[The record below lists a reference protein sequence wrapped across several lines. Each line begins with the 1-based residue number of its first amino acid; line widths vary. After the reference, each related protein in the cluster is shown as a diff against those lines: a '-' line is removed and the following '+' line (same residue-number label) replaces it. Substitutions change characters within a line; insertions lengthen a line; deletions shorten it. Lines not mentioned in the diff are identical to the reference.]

1 MIEDLVVAFLTRYNY
16 YMAVIIMLIGLYAM
30 IAKSNLIKK
39 VIGLNIFQTA
49 IYLFYIS
56 IADVKGGTAP
66 ILVPGTDV
74 VYVNPLPHVLILTA
88 IVVGVS
94 ITAVAYALAIRIYQS
109 YGKIEED
116 ELLELGANPGDL
128 RAPSHPG
135 RRPTAGRCPHR
146 PPRRMGGEEILL
158 SGRRCRPYGPVRPLA
173 CNPPGGPQRR
183 HNPLLPRRLG
193 AQVLN

>member
-1 MIEDLVVAFLTRYNY
+1 MIEDLFVAFLTRYNY

-56 IADVKGGTAP
+56 IADVEGGTAP

-109 YGKIEED
+109 YGTIEED
-116 ELLELGANPGDL
+116 ELLELG
-128 RAPSHPG
+128 SE
-135 RRPTAGRCPHR
+135 
-146 PPRRMGGEEILL
+146 PR
-158 SGRRCRPYGPVRPLA
+158 
-173 CNPPGGPQRR
+173 
-183 HNPLLPRRLG
+183 
-193 AQVLN
+193 